1 MVDATSG
8 ALVDDR
14 RRNVNAFGSG
24 ASPALLAAIDAS
36 IPSKKMKLV
45 EQHMR
50 GRLVLPLGCN
60 ARIRRL
66 FGAFV
71 VAEAKTNAT
80 LRKQLAGLK
89 LCTGV
94 PRTLASAAS
103 ARNDCVVSH
112 ARIATCTHAHEK
124 TRAWKHARVVHS
136 NHSTLS

>member
-1 MVDATSG
+1 MSG

-80 LRKQLAGLK
+80 LRKQLIGLK

-94 PRTLASAAS
+94 AQTLASAPRPHATTAS
-103 ARNDCVVSH
+103 CR
-112 ARIATCTHAHEK
+112 THA
-124 TRAWKHARVVHS
+124 
-136 NHSTLS
+136 